1 MPLVYAVAC
10 GEQILARAKI
20 ASYIGNSG
28 WQGMARIAIGGFQHE
43 TNTFAPSKA
52 DYAAFEAGGGWPG
65 VQYGELIFAAVEGT
79 NIPAAGAI
87 QALRALGHSLVG
99 TAWAAAS
106 PSAQV
111 TRDAYERI
119 SDEMVSR
126 LEAERKYLDG
136 VYLDLH
142 GAMVTEEFDDGEG
155 ELLRRVRAAVGPR
168 VPIAA
173 SLDLHANVTRTMVEQ
188 ADALVAYR
196 TYPHVDMADTGARAA
211 RLLDMMIRS
220 GSRLPGAFHQ
230 LDYLTGIPSQCS
242 FIEPCKSIYSELQN
256 LENRSGAMLSFTPGF
271 PMADFADCGMSVFG
285 YGVSEKD
292 TTMAVERLR
301 DLVAD
306 SEKYFALELYSPHDA
321 VRRAQERG
329 QPGAPVVLA
338 DTQDN
343 PGAGGNGDTTGLLKA
358 LIDMKARD
366 AVLGMLIDPASA
378 QRAHEAGAGAS
389 INFSLG
395 SLSGIPGDSPC
406 GGEFVVERLG
416 DGRFTCTGPMFRG
429 FRMTLGN
436 MALLRSRAA
445 PGVRVILASR
455 KCQTAD
461 QEMFRH
467 LGVEP
472 RTQRTL
478 ALKSSVHF
486 RADFEPIAR
495 EVLVVKSPGPALAD
509 PAEFNWTK
517 LRRGVRLRPLGPV
530 HA

>member
-1 MPLVYAVAC
+1 
-10 GEQILARAKI
+10 
-20 ASYIGNSG
+20 
-28 WQGMARIAIGGFQHE
+28 MARIAIGGFQHE
-43 TNTFAPSKA
+43 TNTFAPSRA

-65 VQYGELIFAAVEGT
+65 VQYGEPLFGAVEGA

-87 QALRALGHSLVG
+87 RALRAMGHSLVA

-111 TRDAYERI
+111 TDDAYARI
-119 SDEMVSR
+119 SGELLSR
-126 LEAERKYLDG
+126 LKGAAPVDG

-142 GAMVTEEFDDGEG
+142 GAMVVESHDDGEG
-155 ELLRRVRAAVGPR
+155 ELLRRVREVVGPR
-168 VPIAA
+168 VPIVA
-173 SLDLHANVTRTMVEQ
+173 SLDLHANVTRAMVER

-211 RLLDMMIRS
+211 RLLDQLLR
-220 GSRLPGAFHQ
+220 GGQRLAAGFHQ

-242 FIEPCKSIYSELQN
+242 FIEPCRSIYRELEA
-256 LENRSGAMLSFTPGF
+256 LESRDGSITLSFTPGF
-271 PMADFADCGMSVFG
+271 PMADFAECGMAVFG
-285 YGVSEKD
+285 YGANAKA
-292 TTMAVERLR
+292 AVERLR
-301 DLVAD
+301 GVVAD
-306 SEKYFALELYSPHDA
+306 AEPHFALELHAAADA
-321 VRRAQERG
+321 VRRARSRG
-329 QPGAPVVLA
+329 APGAPVVLA

-343 PGAGGNGDTTGLLKA
+343 PGAGGNGDTTGLLKS
-358 LIDMKARD
+358 LIEQKAQD

-378 QRAHEAGAGAS
+378 ARAHAAGLHS
-389 INFSLG
+389 TLDFSLG
-395 SLSGIPGDSPC
+395 GKSGIAGDAPLA
-406 GGEFVVERLG
+406 GEFTVERLG
-416 DGRFTCTGPMFRG
+416 DGRFTCTGPMFKG

-445 PGVRVILASR
+445 PGVRVVLASR
-455 KCQTAD
+455 KCQAAD

-472 RTQRTL
+472 RASRIV

-486 RADFEPIAR
+486 RADFEPIAT

-509 PAEFNWTK
+509 PAEFKWTK
-517 LRRGVRLRPLGPV
+517 LRKGVRLRPLGPA